1 MDGDGR
7 SWFEQLSMACGG
19 QCRLP
24 VLTPNL
30 LQTSL
35 CGDLQVEELFKATGH
50 IPCSLRHGLNFSA
63 FWKGI
68 EQNFGG
74 LLLSFFYLLV
84 LSFRIWQKPVV
95 WCSILLFVITGWD
108 ETRLAFGESCSGLRD
123 SCKIW
128 GVRIWTWRSDLSWRQ
143 SFGWY
148 LSGKATFYVQIS
160 RDDIMQLLTKKL
172 TPTSYFSTIYRQ
184 YAEFPLYFGPGSEV
198 ICQGICQTQ
207 RPTVSVSSIGTT
219 GVLQRAPIFG
229 DFFFFLIFISVSHT

>member
-35 CGDLQVEELFKATGH
+35 CRDLQVEELFKATGH

-74 LLLSFFYLLV
+74 LLLSSFYLLD
-84 LSFRIWQKPVV
+84 LSFRIWK
-95 WCSILLFVITGWD
+95 SRLFDVQFCWPFDITGRD

-143 SFGWY
+143 SFGRY
-148 LSGKATFYVQIS
+148 LSGKAASLCSDLTWRQNATS
-160 RDDIMQLLTKKL
+160 NQKNQLLSHISV
-172 TPTSYFSTIYRQ
+172 PSTASAQNSAFTLDQGQKWFARVSVRLRGRRCQSKAQRYPFWI
-184 YAEFPLYFGPGSEV
+184 PGS
-198 ICQGICQTQ
+198 
-207 RPTVSVSSIGTT
+207 
-219 GVLQRAPIFG
+219 
-229 DFFFFLIFISVSHT
+229 

>member
-35 CGDLQVEELFKATGH
+35 CRDLQVEELFKATGH

-63 FWKGI
+63 IWKGMCKTK
-68 EQNFGG
+68 G
-74 LLLSFFYLLV
+74 
-84 LSFRIWQKPVV
+84 P
-95 WCSILLFVITGWD
+95 FVIFFLPASAYAKSRLFDVQFCWSFVIIGRD

-143 SFGWY
+143 SFGWH
-148 LSGKATFYVQIS
+148 LSGKAAPMFRTHV
-160 RDDIMQLLTKKL
+160 
-172 TPTSYFSTIYRQ
+172 
-184 YAEFPLYFGPGSEV
+184 
-198 ICQGICQTQ
+198 
-207 RPTVSVSSIGTT
+207 TT
-219 GVLQRAPIFG
+219 ECNF
-229 DFFFFLIFISVSHT
+229 